1 MREAGIGRVLVASL
15 HQGIA
20 DILPTRLGFYE
31 NWLNAE
37 GLREGTIG
45 LAPLYAVLS
54 FLRQEGD
61 AYQIITARAGEYAAE
76 WTVASMPAMHRR
88 AIRAMPPWM
97 RTRVLLGLARRLVR
111 SSYRGSR
118 AIARLRKGTARIDV
132 RASIFCSVRAPVAH
146 PLCNFYAAAFARLLA
161 LFDVRSKTEVV
172 ACRGTGEPTCLI
184 SVAVLDGKVDAG
196 GDKT

>member
-54 FLRQEGD
+54 FLRQEGN

-76 WTVASMPAMHRR
+76 WTVASMPAPQRR
-88 AIRAMPPWM
+88 LIQALPAWA
-97 RTRVLLGLARRLVR
+97 RTRVLLRMARRLVR

-118 AIARLRKGTARIDV
+118 AIVRLRKGTARIDV
-132 RASIFCSVRAPVAH
+132 RASIFCSVREPVPH
-146 PLCNFYAAAFARLLA
+146 PLCGYYASAFTRMLA
-161 LFDVRSKTEVV
+161 LFNLRAKAEVI
-172 ACRGTGEPTCLI
+172 ACRGTGEPTCLLT
-184 SVAVLDGKVDAG
+184 VAILNGESEKA
-196 GDKT
+196 